1 MNVKV
6 EAKISVSLATKQ
18 YMSVTYLSSVINFLN
33 KLRYFEENY
42 EELNDDKAR
51 NDYYSYSISSIIL
64 SIAFFES
71 TINEFFDDISHN
83 IRLSSINNQEGIL
96 NEQYINTVKFM
107 KDENLFRRS
116 GLKMFEKYNIALK
129 LGGKSPIS
137 KEEIISR
144 ELKILVELRNE
155 LVHADPEWIWLDENE
170 KLQKSKT
177 LEFENK
183 FKNKFNTNP
192 YVKGGPFFPNRC
204 IGYGCA
210 KWAISTVVNYS
221 DEFFK
226 RMELVPRYEH
236 MKNELSTLI

>member
-6 EAKISVSLATKQ
+6 EAKSSVSLATKQ
-18 YMSVTYLSSVINFLN
+18 YMSLIYLSSVINFL
-33 KLRYFEENY
+33 KKMQVFEENY
-42 EELNDDKAR
+42 KELNDNEKN
-51 NDYYSYSISSIIL
+51 NDYKSYSISSIIL

-71 TINEFFDDISHN
+71 TINEFFDDISNN
-83 IRLSSINNQEGIL
+83 ITLTSTDNQSKIINEHYIL
-96 NEQYINTVKFM
+96 MVKNFKNEKILRK
-107 KDENLFRRS
+107 S
-116 GLKMFEKYNIALK
+116 GFKMFEKYNTALI

-137 KEEIISR
+137 KDEKISK
-144 ELKILVELRNE
+144 ELTILVELRNE
-155 LVHADPEWIWLDENE
+155 LVHADAEWVWLDENE
-170 KLQKSKT
+170 KMQKSKT
-177 LEFENK
+177 RKFEEK
-183 FKNKFNTNP
+183 LKNKFDPNP

-236 MKNELSTLI
+236 IKMNYLL